1 MQYLFSGPF
10 PDPYIITSVLLGLC
24 HCFMVQCP
32 VLPCEDSR
40 RAPALY
46 DMFNY
51 ISAHYREPLTLSD
64 VAAKLGYSYYYLSH
78 IFKGYA
84 GMGFNRFC
92 NMRRVAEA
100 EHLLRNTNR
109 SVTDIALE
117 SGFSNARSFNRAFQD
132 VMHMPPLRYRE
143 QYSSVEGGERISID
157 EGEVQNIERD
167 FHPEPI
173 SNRL

>member
-1 MQYLFSGPF
+1 
-10 PDPYIITSVLLGLC
+10 
-24 HCFMVQCP
+24 
-32 VLPCEDSR
+32 
-40 RAPALY
+40 
-46 DMFNY
+46 MFNY

-157 EGEVQNIERD
+157 EGEVQIDEMDLRSEQLPV
-167 FHPEPI
+167 HP
-173 SNRL
+173 